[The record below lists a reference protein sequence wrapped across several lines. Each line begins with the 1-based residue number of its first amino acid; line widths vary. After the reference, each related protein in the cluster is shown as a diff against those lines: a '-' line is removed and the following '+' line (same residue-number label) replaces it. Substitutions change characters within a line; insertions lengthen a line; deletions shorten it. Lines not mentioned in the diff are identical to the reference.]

1 MASYSVDY
9 NASWK
14 WFYDTSWNLVNV
26 YWEGF

>member
-26 YWEGF
+26 YW